1 MRDFSS
7 ARRVGGAQVN
17 FIHLVEMITGK
28 AITSKYF
35 KNPSLDIQRIENISI
50 ALAHLRK
57 ARSCEFRR
65 PSSVVGC
72 RL

>member
-1 MRDFSS
+1 M
-7 ARRVGGAQVN
+7 QVN
-17 FIHLVEMITGK
+17 CILLAEMISGK

-57 ARSCEFRR
+57 VRT
-65 PSSVVGC
+65 
-72 RL
+72 